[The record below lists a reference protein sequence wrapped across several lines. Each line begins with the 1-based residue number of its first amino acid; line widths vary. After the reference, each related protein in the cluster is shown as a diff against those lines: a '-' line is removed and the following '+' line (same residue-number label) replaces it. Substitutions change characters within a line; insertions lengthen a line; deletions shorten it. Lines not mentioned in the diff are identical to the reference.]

1 MDDLMMVA
9 NEIYFVN
16 MNADVESVSSK
27 LVKF

>member
-1 MDDLMMVA
+1 MDDLMMVV

-16 MNADVESVSSK
+16 IITDVERVSSK